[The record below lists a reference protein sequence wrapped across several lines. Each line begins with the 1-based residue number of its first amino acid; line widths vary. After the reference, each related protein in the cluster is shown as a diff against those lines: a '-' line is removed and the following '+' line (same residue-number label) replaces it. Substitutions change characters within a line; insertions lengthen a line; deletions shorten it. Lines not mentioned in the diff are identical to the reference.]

1 MFLCV
6 YWNRTKCDIPAVFSV
21 LKTEEF
27 VGGGL
32 GTGLEGIGDIHEK
45 VEAGAGLYGVD
56 GRDCWGHIGGVCV
69 EEVGT
74 AYCCGLDSVVNRVY
88 SLEISQTRQ
97 RQHRY
102 GIVSVMNTEG
112 KWITAR

>member
-1 MFLCV
+1 M
-6 YWNRTKCDIPAVFSV
+6 
-21 LKTEEF
+21 E
-27 VGGGL
+27 GG
-32 GTGLEGIGDIHEK
+32 GDIHEE
-45 VEAGAGLYGVD
+45 VEADAGLYGVD
-56 GRDCWGHIGGVCV
+56 SCDCWGIIGGVRV

-97 RQHRY
+97 RQHRD

-112 KWITAR
+112 KWITARKRSVLLDY